1 MYVVL
6 RVYKNILCRGL
17 VKWYDRGLQ
26 NLWWEFDSLIPCS
39 KNTVNSVFFFMPCCI
54 SCYMQRR
61 DHNTSVLHILTDC
74 KLDCS
79 VMAADNL
86 YIGYA

>member
-1 MYVVL
+1 
-6 RVYKNILCRGL
+6 
-17 VKWYDRGLQ
+17 
-26 NLWWEFDSLIPCS
+26 
-39 KNTVNSVFFFMPCCI
+39 
-54 SCYMQRR
+54 MQRR
-61 DHNTSVLHILTDC
+61 DHNTGVLHILTDC